1 MMNQKL
7 PNGLSADSGLS
18 DSGFKNC
25 LYCYEALTGN
35 EHDFHHTC
43 SKKIFGQPSPPAL
56 PYSEADIEPLA
67 KEVIQSQTAVTGVQA
82 KLSLHITGNNKE
94 GIERRFTIVG
104 LWGGYILKPPAALYP
119 QLPEVEDL
127 TMHLAAVA
135 RIKTAPH
142 SLIRL
147 QSGNLA
153 YVTKRVDRT
162 KKGKLAMEDM
172 CQLTE
177 RLTEDKYHGSYEQIG
192 KAILKYSTTPGLDVV
207 NFFELVLFSFIT
219 GNADMHLKNFSLLE
233 QPGLGMTLSP
243 AYDLVNTALVN
254 PADEEE
260 MALNING
267 RKNKLKKQ
275 DFIAEMNTLKVDD
288 KQQQN
293 IFRKMEKAL
302 PKWIEL
308 IDKSFLSNGFK
319 EQYKSIIQERLNRLK

>member
-1 MMNQKL
+1 M
-7 PNGLSADSGLS
+7 SR
-18 DSGFKNC
+18 C
-25 LYCYEALTGN
+25 LYCYGPLAEN
-35 EHDFHHTC
+35 EQDFHAAC
-43 SKKIFGQPSPPAL
+43 SKKIFRQPTPPAL
-56 PYSEADIEPLA
+56 PYAEADLERLA
-67 KEVIQSQTAVTGVQA
+67 NEVIQSQTAVPGVQA
-82 KLSLHITGNNKE
+82 KISLHISENNKE
-94 GIERRFTIVG
+94 GSERRFTIVG
-104 LWGGYILKPPAALYP
+104 LWGGYILKPPSAQYP
-119 QLPEVEDL
+119 QLPEVEDI
-127 TMHLAAVA
+127 TMHLAAVSK
-135 RIKTAPH
+135 IKTAPH

-147 QSGNLA
+147 RSGNLA
-153 YVTKRVDRT
+153 YITKRVDRT

-233 QPGLGMTLSP
+233 QPGLGMILSA
-243 AYDLVNTALVN
+243 AYDLVITALVN
-254 PADEEE
+254 PTDEGE

-267 RKNKLKKQ
+267 RKKKLKKL
-275 DFIAEMNTLKVDD
+275 DFIAAMNILKVEE

-308 IDKSFLSNGFK
+308 IDKSFLSDAFK
-319 EQYKSIIQERLNRLK
+319 EQYKAIIQERFNRLK